1 MTKRPGDAFIGTPS
15 KQTAGER
22 SDSHSVVSETIGDTS
37 STGNDMETSSTR
49 THRSQPEL
57 RDFQRAREPTHNL
70 LRTYSSHMT
79 GPKPCHTDISVEF
92 PLTRIVEYAKI
103 VRNSILN
110 VLYPDGDYLVDGVCS
125 EEDWIIVIKY
135 ILKSRIDLVYSSYTG
150 RRPTDRV
157 PPVRIQMPRS
167 IAMLINGI
175 GVHAI
180 LRGNCQVYP
189 SPSAPPTDAAMRIG
203 NLATHNRL
211 VSFSNLITAATQR
224 GVIHTDIISTA
235 PEGTGWWLLRAATTV
250 DRTVLATT
258 TTSSVTV
265 WAQFDDWT
273 PSDGLLA
280 AIAAIGYSGHV
291 LDDWTLYSYMLESM
305 TDVNG
310 IRVDFA
316 TNA

>member
-1 MTKRPGDAFIGTPS
+1 MTKRPGDAFHGPPA

-22 SDSHSVVSETIGDTS
+22 SDSHSAVSESIGDTTAS
-37 STGNDMETSSTR
+37 SSAMETSAHNSHQNR
-49 THRSQPEL
+49 PEL
-57 RDFQRAREPTHNL
+57 SDFQKAREPTQNL
-70 LRTYSSHMT
+70 LRTYTSHMT
-79 GPKPCHTDISVEF
+79 GPKPCHPDISIEV
-92 PLTRIVEYAKI
+92 PLTRLDEISKI

-110 VLYPDGDYLVDGVCS
+110 ILYPDGDYLVDGVCS
-125 EEDWIIVIKY
+125 EADWLIVIHY

-150 RRPTDRV
+150 RRPSDRV

-180 LRGNCQVYP
+180 LKGNCQVYP
-189 SPSAPPTDAAMRIG
+189 APTPPPADQANRIG
-203 NLATHNRL
+203 NLATHARL
-211 VSFSNLITAATQR
+211 TSFSNLITAAMQR
-224 GVIHTDIISTA
+224 SAIHTDIISTA
-235 PEGTGWWLLRAATTV
+235 PEGTGWWLLRASTTANRAT
-250 DRTVLATT
+250 LATT
-258 TTSSVTV
+258 TTSSVTL

-280 AIAAIGYSGHV
+280 AIAAIQYTGFV
-291 LDDWTLYSYMLESM
+291 LDDWTHFSYMLESI

-310 IRVDFA
+310 VRVEYS